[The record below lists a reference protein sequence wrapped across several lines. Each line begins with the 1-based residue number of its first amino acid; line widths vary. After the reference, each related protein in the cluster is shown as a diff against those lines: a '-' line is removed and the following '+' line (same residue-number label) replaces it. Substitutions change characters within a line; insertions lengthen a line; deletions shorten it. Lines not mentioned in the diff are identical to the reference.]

1 MSHHSFTQR
10 ALRALRALRPLRR
23 PLSLL
28 KGRLVSSD
36 RATIISPIQLIICV
50 ALFIGLFNNY
60 SFFSQVWAIYP
71 PSGDNLLFVGSLFCV
86 LLLFTAL
93 LISVFAVGPLLKPA
107 LIATLL
113 ISANTGYF
121 MDTYHIV
128 IDDVM
133 LDNMLRTDRA
143 EAFDLLSASQAL
155 YFIAL
160 GVLPSVA
167 VAFAPVRRTPY
178 LKAARAR
185 LGFLCACLFSI
196 TALLLLQGSSYASFF
211 REHKS
216 VRFYANPSYAFYSV
230 GRLGAG
236 LFDRATRPYLQI
248 GLDANRA
255 ASSTR
260 RKIVVMVVGET
271 LRADHLGINGYERQT
286 SPRLWQSNAISFN
299 NAWSCGTST
308 AVSVP
313 CMFSFLNHE
322 NYDQAEALATD
333 NALDVIQRTGVSV
346 TWLENN
352 SDSKGVALR
361 VPSLDFKHAETNSAC
376 DSECRDVGMIDGLD
390 AILEETTEGDLLVVL
405 HQMGNH
411 GPSYYKRYTQ
421 EFERFVPTCQTNQ
434 LESCSREEIVNAYD
448 NAVLYTDHF
457 LGETIEWLNQ
467 LDNQFENQFDT
478 SLLYVG
484 DHGESLGERNL
495 FLHGL
500 PYRFAP
506 DTQKHVPLIF
516 WFGKN
521 WPENDMKTLTNLAQK
536 GSAISHDNVSHTLLG
551 LFDINTA
558 LYEKDQDILAMKL

>member
-1 MSHHSFTQR
+1 MSPHSTGQR
-10 ALRALRALRPLRR
+10 TARPLLRQSSVR
-23 PLSLL
+23 GNHLAT
-28 KGRLVSSD
+28 SD
-36 RATIISPIQLIICV
+36 RATTISASLLIACV
-50 ALFIGLFNNY
+50 AIFIALFNNF
-60 SFFSQVWAIYP
+60 SFFSEVLNIYP
-71 PSGDNLLFVGSLFCV
+71 ASTENLPFIASLFFV
-86 LLLFTAL
+86 LVLFTIL
-93 LISVFAVGPLLKPA
+93 VISVFAVGPLLKPA
-107 LIATLL
+107 LITTLL

-121 MDTYHIV
+121 MDTYHII

-155 YFIAL
+155 YLIAL

-178 LKAARAR
+178 LKAALVR
-185 LGFLCACLFSI
+185 LGYLCACLASI

-230 GRLGAG
+230 GTLGAG
-236 LFDRATRPYLQI
+236 LFDRATRPYQQV
-248 GLDANRA
+248 GLDAVRTT
-255 ASSTR
+255 SSDR

-286 SPRLWQSNAISFN
+286 SPRLLQSNAISFN
-299 NAWSCGTST
+299 NFWSCGTST

-313 CMFSFLNHE
+313 CMFSFLNQE
-322 NYDQAEALATD
+322 NYAQAEALSTD

-346 TWLENN
+346 TWLDNN

-361 VPSLDFKHAETNSAC
+361 VPTLDFKHSETNSVC
-376 DSECRDVGMIDGLD
+376 DSECRDVGMIDGLA
-390 AILEETTEGDLLVVL
+390 AILEASPEGDLFVVL

-411 GPSYYKRYTQ
+411 GPSYFKRYPS
-421 EFERFVPTCQTNQ
+421 EFERFTPTCQTNQ

-457 LGETIEWLNQ
+457 LGETIEWLDT
-467 LDNQFENQFDT
+467 LDNQFDT
-478 SLLYVG
+478 ALFYVG

-500 PYRFAP
+500 PYRLAP
-506 DTQKHVPLIF
+506 DTQKHVPLIA
-516 WFGKN
+516 WFGEN
-521 WPENDMKTLTNLAQK
+521 WPTRQMRTLTDLARN
-536 GSAISHDNVSHTLLG
+536 GAVLSHDNVSHTLLG
-551 LFDINTA
+551 LFDIDTVI
-558 LYEKDQDILAMKL
+558 YEKNLDILAMKN

>member
-1 MSHHSFTQR
+1 
-10 ALRALRALRPLRR
+10 
-23 PLSLL
+23 
-28 KGRLVSSD
+28 
-36 RATIISPIQLIICV
+36 
-50 ALFIGLFNNY
+50 
-60 SFFSQVWAIYP
+60 
-71 PSGDNLLFVGSLFCV
+71 
-86 LLLFTAL
+86 
-93 LISVFAVGPLLKPA
+93 
-107 LIATLL
+107 
-113 ISANTGYF
+113 
-121 MDTYHIV
+121 
-128 IDDVM
+128 
-133 LDNMLRTDRA
+133 
-143 EAFDLLSASQAL
+143 
-155 YFIAL
+155 
-160 GVLPSVA
+160 
-167 VAFAPVRRTPY
+167 
-178 LKAARAR
+178 
-185 LGFLCACLFSI
+185 
-196 TALLLLQGSSYASFF
+196 
-211 REHKS
+211 
-216 VRFYANPSYAFYSV
+216 
-230 GRLGAG
+230 
-236 LFDRATRPYLQI
+236 
-248 GLDANRA
+248 
-255 ASSTR
+255 
-260 RKIVVMVVGET
+260 
-271 LRADHLGINGYERQT
+271 
-286 SPRLWQSNAISFN
+286 
-299 NAWSCGTST
+299 
-308 AVSVP
+308 
-313 CMFSFLNHE
+313 MFSFLNHE

-551 LFDINTA
+551 LFDIDTA